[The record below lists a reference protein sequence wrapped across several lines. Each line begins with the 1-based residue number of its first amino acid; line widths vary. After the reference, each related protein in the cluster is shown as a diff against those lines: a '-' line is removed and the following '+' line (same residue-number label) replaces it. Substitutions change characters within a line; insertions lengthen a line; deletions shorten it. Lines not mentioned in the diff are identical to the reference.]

1 LRWRKSARVIERP
14 RTPLLGFSVN
24 TGNLPTTSVDYATK
38 YALKTLLT
46 ADGLLARIVAVVMF
60 AAAFAV
66 QQQGPP
72 SVPVTTAPPTRCCP
86 LDGILVPRRPHP
98 VKVLP
103 RSASMGARRLQYRR
117 GGEETGA
124 RPALRLG
131 RQALQKPGSPA
142 RAGRILR
149 TRCDPCAGS
158 MTTGSTNIGGTFAG
172 QTIEQTGT
180 VTRHGEPD

>member
-1 LRWRKSARVIERP
+1 MS
-14 RTPLLGFSVN
+14 LLGSPVN

-66 QQQGPP
+66 QQQGTP
-72 SVPVTTAPPTRCCP
+72 SVPVTMAPPTRCCP

-124 RPALRLG
+124 RPAHAWADKHYRNLEAPPEQEEFFELN
-131 RQALQKPGSPA
+131 AIHV
-142 RAGRILR
+142 RA
-149 TRCDPCAGS
+149 A
-158 MTTGSTNIGGTFAG
+158 
-172 QTIEQTGT
+172 
-180 VTRHGEPD
+180 